1 MNWGRVLG
9 VIEKYFLESRR
20 DIFRVFD
27 IVWWP
32 TFQLIV
38 WGLFSVYLQKV
49 SANSLNLVSILLGAV
64 MLWTIFDRA
73 SRDISIIITN
83 EMWNKNLIN
92 ILSSPL
98 RLSEYLFSIVCIAI
112 IKLVISV
119 VFMILL
125 ASVLYAFSISSI
137 GWYFIPAT
145 VGLAV
150 FGWSISLC
158 AQASLFRFGR
168 SLEVF
173 IWATAALIQPF
184 SCVFYPLTAL
194 PPWAK
199 TIATFLPTTY
209 YFESMRGVMN
219 GNKVDTTSLA
229 IAYGLTLVYFLL
241 SLRLFYVSIHQAK
254 KSGALVKQY

>member
-1 MNWGRVLG
+1 MSWGRVLG

-20 DIFRVFD
+20 DVFRVFD
-27 IVWWP
+27 VVWWP
-32 TFQLIV
+32 TFQLII
-38 WGLFSVYLQKV
+38 WGLFSNYLQNI
-49 SANSLNLVSILLGAV
+49 SASSLNFVSLLLGAV

-73 SRDISIIITN
+73 SRDVSIIITN

-92 ILSSPL
+92 MLSSPL
-98 RLSEYLFSIVCIAI
+98 RLSEYLFSIVCIAT

-119 VFMILL
+119 VFMTFL
-125 ASVLYAFSISSI
+125 ASVLYAFRISSI
-137 GWYFIPAT
+137 GWYFIPAA
-145 VGLAV
+145 VGLAI

-219 GNKVDTTSLA
+219 GNKLEAASLA
-229 IAYGLTLVYFLL
+229 IAYGLTFVYFLL
-241 SLRLFYVSIHQAK
+241 SLRLFYVAIKRAK
-254 KSGALVKQY
+254 ISGALVKQY